1 MKILINNIFKLE
13 INKSGIFGIAR
24 IWFGI
29 FPVFLLILFLSLDL
43 SAQDYGNITGF
54 VFDENNG
61 NPLVGA
67 NIYLNKTAIQT
78 ATTEDGNFVLEN
90 ISAGTYEITISFLG
104 YRNKNIKNIRVHEG
118 FTSKLNV
125 AMIPFPI
132 PGDSVF
138 VYGGDIPKS
147 EIPLE
152 NKVILSSQDIKKFE
166 KFGLPHLLQQVAGVQ
181 VESQGGSGGV
191 SYLSI
196 HGSKPR
202 EVLVLLDGQRLN
214 NPQTGEVDLNSIPL
228 SEIERIEIVR
238 QGNAAA
244 YGAGA
249 FAGTIAFYTR
259 DRVASGYAR
268 INTRF
273 GSFQTS
279 SGNIS
284 FGSKMK
290 SMAVLGNY
298 YQDYSLQNFEYYY
311 EGKQILREN
320 NWYRNQRIFGKVKL
334 DLTRHQFSVMY
345 NMRTGNRGLTSTY
358 FDEFPSFN
366 AKLNEKLTALQL
378 QYRLLFSHKV
388 YLETQ
393 IAQNQ
398 LQQSYRNLDA
408 PIKQQYH
415 NRQTNDVLE
424 SNIRLNVEQNNRLG
438 YQLKLS
444 YLKESLDQQNLLYP
458 EGSIG
463 EKSRESFAGFANID
477 YSLPSIF
484 AVFKATHLRSSI
496 GYQKIF
502 NDFSGW
508 YPFLGLNTQ
517 IAGIKSLSIGMNW
530 GKAVR
535 YPDFNSLFWKG
546 DTRAHGNPNLKPERK
561 VSWNYNLIFHHTGL
575 YFPRISIFYFT
586 EKIND
591 LIFWHRNF
599 SGEWEPRN
607 EELVQKNGLD
617 LQVEQNLIKE
627 FLKFQTSYSWVNA
640 INKKDD
646 PVLYNKNIVFIPE
659 HTFSALLVTDYR
671 NWQAQI
677 NFRYVSQRE
686 TVSANSKGTQI
697 SPYQIW
703 DAMIGYQIPLRN
715 LDLEI
720 GFIAKNI
727 FDEEYQLIFGY
738 PMPGVE
744 YQLTMAIGINP

>member
-1 MKILINNIFKLE
+1 MKILINNIFKPE

-29 FPVFLLILFLSLDL
+29 FPGFLLILFLSLDL

-54 VFDENNG
+54 VYDENNG

-67 NIYLNKTAIQT
+67 NVYLDKTTIQS
-78 ATTEDGNFVLEN
+78 ATNEDGNFVLEN
-90 ISAGTYEITISFLG
+90 ISAGEYDISVSYLG
-104 YRNKNIKNIRVHEG
+104 YRDKHLKNVRVHEG
-118 FTSKLNV
+118 FSSKIYI

-138 VYGGDIPKS
+138 VYGGDLPTS
-147 EIPLE
+147 ETTIE

-166 KFGLPHLLQQVAGVQ
+166 KFGLQHLLQQVAGVQ

-259 DRVASGYAR
+259 DRLANGYAR
-268 INTRF
+268 LNSRF
-273 GSFQTS
+273 GTFQTS
-279 SGNIS
+279 AGNIS
-284 FGSKMK
+284 FGSRKK
-290 SMAVLGNY
+290 FFTVLGNY
-298 YQDYSLQNFEYYY
+298 YQDYSLQNFDYNY
-311 EGKQILREN
+311 EGREIVREN
-320 NWYRNQRIFGKVKL
+320 NWYRNQRVFGKVKL
-334 DLTRHQFSVMY
+334 DLNQHQFSLIY
-345 NMRTGNRGLTSTY
+345 NMRTENRGLPSTY

-366 AKLNEKLTALQL
+366 AKLNEKLAALQL
-378 QYRLLFSHKV
+378 QYRLLFSHKI

-393 IAQNQ
+393 VAQNK
-398 LQQSYRNLDA
+398 LQQNYRNLAA
-408 PIKQQYH
+408 PGKQQYN

-424 SNIRLNVEQNNRLG
+424 GDIRLNVEQNNHLG
-438 YQLKLS
+438 YQLNIS

-463 EKSRESFAGFANID
+463 RKNRESIAGFANVD
-477 YSLPSIF
+477 YTLPSLF
-484 AVFKATHLRSSI
+484 AVLNATQLRSNL

-502 NDFSGW
+502 YDISGW
-508 YPFLGLNTQ
+508 YPLLGLNTR
-517 IAGIKSLSIGMNW
+517 IAGLKSLSFGVNW

-546 DTRAHGNPNLKPERK
+546 DTRAHGNPDLKPERK
-561 VSWNYNLIFHHTGL
+561 VSWNYNLIFHHSGL
-575 YFPRISIFYFT
+575 YYPRISIFYFH
-586 EKIND
+586 EKIYD

-599 SGEWEPRN
+599 NGEWTPRN
-607 EELVQKNGLD
+607 EDLVQKKGFD
-617 LQVEQNLIKE
+617 LQVEQNLIKQ
-627 FLKFQTSYSWVNA
+627 FLKLQASYSWVKA

-646 PVLYNKNIVFIPE
+646 PVLYNKKIVFIPE
-659 HTFSALLVTDYR
+659 HTFNASLAADYR
-671 NWQAQI
+671 RWQGQI

-703 DAMIGYQIPLRN
+703 DVMLGYEVPFKK
-715 LDLEI
+715 LDFEI
-720 GFIAKNI
+720 GFVVKN
-727 FDEEYQLIFGY
+727 FFNDEYQLIFGY
-738 PMPGVE
+738 PMPGTE
-744 YQLTMAIGINP
+744 YQLTLAMGINP

>member
-1 MKILINNIFKLE
+1 MPALN
-13 INKSGIFGIAR
+13 
-24 IWFGI
+24 
-29 FPVFLLILFLSLDL
+29 L

-118 FTSKLNV
+118 FTSKLNI

-259 DRVASGYAR
+259 DRVTSGYVR
-268 INTRF
+268 INSRF

-298 YQDYSLQNFEYYY
+298 YQDYSLQNFEYNY

-345 NMRTGNRGLTSTY
+345 NMRTGNRGLPSTY

-408 PIKQQYH
+408 PIKQRYH

-477 YSLPSIF
+477 YSLPNIF
-484 AVFKATHLRSSI
+484 AVFKPTHLRSSI

-502 NDFSGW
+502 N
-508 YPFLGLNTQ
+508 
-517 IAGIKSLSIGMNW
+517 
-530 GKAVR
+530 
-535 YPDFNSLFWKG
+535 
-546 DTRAHGNPNLKPERK
+546 
-561 VSWNYNLIFHHTGL
+561 YN
-575 YFPRISIFYFT
+575 
-586 EKIND
+586 
-591 LIFWHRNF
+591 
-599 SGEWEPRN
+599 
-607 EELVQKNGLD
+607 
-617 LQVEQNLIKE
+617 
-627 FLKFQTSYSWVNA
+627 
-640 INKKDD
+640 
-646 PVLYNKNIVFIPE
+646 
-659 HTFSALLVTDYR
+659 
-671 NWQAQI
+671 
-677 NFRYVSQRE
+677 
-686 TVSANSKGTQI
+686 
-697 SPYQIW
+697 
-703 DAMIGYQIPLRN
+703 
-715 LDLEI
+715 
-720 GFIAKNI
+720 
-727 FDEEYQLIFGY
+727 
-738 PMPGVE
+738 GV
-744 YQLTMAIGINP
+744 I